1 MKKDEWIQ
9 FRQQAPGQFGD
20 LLSCYRRGLS
30 GGLKKRTLKEI
41 GQAVAESLSAMAN
54 ADGGTV
60 LLGAEAG
67 GEVLGIFFGHKAYN
81 LFLRA
86 LEKSAVPPLK
96 FEVTQEQMEG
106 QALLKFTV
114 IPNPAIHLLRNGKC
128 YLRVGAQNV
137 LLSKERMAALKEA
150 RYETWHE
157 REVLPKSSLEDLEG
171 NLVADFIGHLGVQEE
186 AEKILH
192 RPYGLIEYHEGK
204 PLLTRAAAY
213 LFGKDPL
220 RWHPRPGVE
229 FVRFEGNEKAA
240 KNGTNVVERLR
251 IEAPI
256 LRLIGEMESI
266 LGERVKQRIV
276 RRDLFFREKFEYP
289 AFAWRE
295 ALINAIAH
303 RDYSL
308 EGSAVEIWMF
318 DDRIE
323 VRSTGKLPGPVKI
336 QQLLCQGKVHYS
348 RNPLITR
355 VLTDRGIMRAL
366 GEGLPQIF
374 REMDR
379 HGLNPP
385 ELKEEG
391 NFFCLVFRNTPILDD
406 GTLAWLQR
414 FSGQALNL
422 RQKRILS
429 YARVHGMIF
438 SSSDYQKLGVDR
450 DTAYTEIKDLVNRGI
465 VRPLRKRGKVYRVL
479 EFEGQGA
486 SLPGLNWVME
496 ILEKKG
502 FFTLQDLKQP
512 KSVSRRKALEMMREL
527 ARQGYFTLSGKGRA
541 TQYEPTE
548 HLNLLLGKK
557 NLHPETY
564 QDAEKVKKQL

>member
-1 MKKDEWIQ
+1 MEKEEWIQ
-9 FRQQAPGQFGD
+9 LRQQGPGQFSD
-20 LLSCYRRGLS
+20 FVSCYRRGLS

-60 LLGAEAG
+60 LLSAEAD
-67 GEVLGIFFGHKAYN
+67 GEVPGIFLANRTYN

-86 LEKSAVPPLK
+86 LERSAVPPLT
-96 FEVTQEQMEG
+96 FEVRQEEMEG
-106 QALLKFTV
+106 KALLQFTV
-114 IPNPAIHLLRNGKC
+114 VPSAAVHLLRSGKC
-128 YLRVGAQNV
+128 YLRVGAHNV
-137 LLSKERMAALKEA
+137 PITRERMAAFKEA
-150 RYETWHE
+150 RFETWHE
-157 REVLPKSSLEDLEG
+157 REVLPKSSLEDLEE
-171 NLVADFIGHLGVQEE
+171 NLVADFIGHLGIQKE

-192 RPYGLIEYHEGK
+192 RPYGLIEYRDGK

-213 LFGKDPL
+213 LFGRDPL

-229 FVRFEGNEKAA
+229 FVRFEGNEKGA
-240 KNGTNVVERLR
+240 KNGTNVAERLR

-256 LRLIGEMESI
+256 LRLIGEMERI
-266 LGERVKQRIV
+266 MGERIKERIV
-276 RRDLFFREKFEYP
+276 RRDLFFRERFEYP

-295 ALINAIAH
+295 ALINSIAH

-308 EGSAVEIWMF
+308 AGSAIEIWMF
-318 DDRIE
+318 DDHLE
-323 VRSTGKLPGPVKI
+323 VRSPGRLPGPVKI
-336 QQLLCQGKVHYS
+336 QQLLRQEKVHYS

-374 REMDR
+374 REMDH

-385 ELKEEG
+385 ELREEG

-406 GTLAWLQR
+406 STLAWLQR
-414 FSGQALNL
+414 WSGQALNL
-422 RQKRILS
+422 RQKRILA

-450 DTAYTEIKDLVNRGI
+450 DTAYTEIKDLVNRGM
-465 VRPLRKRGKVYRVL
+465 VQPLRKRGKVYRVL

-486 SLPGLNWVME
+486 SLPGLPWVME

-512 KSVSRRKALEMMREL
+512 RSVSRRKALEMMREL
-527 ARQGYFTLSGKGRA
+527 ARQEYFTLSGKGRA
-541 TQYEPTE
+541 TKYEPTDR
-548 HLNLLLGKK
+548 LNLLLGKK
-557 NLHPETY
+557 NGPAGTY
-564 QDAEKVKKQL
+564 QDGEKVKKGL